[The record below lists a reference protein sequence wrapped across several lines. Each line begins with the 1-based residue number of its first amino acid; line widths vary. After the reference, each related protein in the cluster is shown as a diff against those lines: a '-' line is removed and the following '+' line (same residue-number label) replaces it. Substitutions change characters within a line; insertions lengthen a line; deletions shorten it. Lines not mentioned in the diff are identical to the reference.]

1 MSWASSVVVQL
12 LKWVHSFGDPMD
24 YNPPGSS
31 VLGISQASILEWVA
45 VSFSRGSFQIRD
57 RTHVSCLTGKF
68 FTT

>member
-12 LKWVHSFGDPMD
+12 LNWVQSFCDPMD

-45 VSFSRGSFQIRD
+45 VSFSRGTIAWSRGF
-57 RTHVSCLTGKF
+57 VNGKKSSQVLV
-68 FTT
+68 